1 MRQGYIGNCWFLAG
15 AAAVAEVPDRLEKI
29 FLNPSNRLSPNGIYG
44 VNIWTLGVPHTV
56 IVDDWLPVQKWGN
69 GYNTLFAHVG
79 PDQALWMSIL
89 EKAFS
94 KYHGNYEHIVAGN
107 PMNALRT
114 LHGAPWSSV
123 WHEPVDWDPTKESLE
138 AVPLWDRISA
148 WDQEDDMITASTPS
162 AWYKGEVTDGLVKNH
177 AYVVLGTAYIATGD
191 IRLVKL
197 RNPQSLDKF
206 QGAWSDASAKWTPSR
221 EAAVKA

>member
-44 VNIWTLGVPHTV
+44 INIWTLGVKHSV
-56 IVDDWLPVQKWGN
+56 IVDDWLPVQTWGN

-94 KYHGNYEHIVAGN
+94 KYHGNYEHIEAGN
-107 PMNALRT
+107 PTSSSALAKALPVSFVT
-114 LHGAPWSSV
+114 LVALAAFDGTEDAQRFPCRPSDGA
-123 WHEPVDWDPTKESLE
+123 KF
-138 AVPLWDRISA
+138 
-148 WDQEDDMITASTPS
+148 IT
-162 AWYKGEVTDGLVKNH
+162 
-177 AYVVLGTAYIATGD
+177 
-191 IRLVKL
+191 L
-197 RNPQSLDKF
+197 RKP
-206 QGAWSDASAKWTPSR
+206 
-221 EAAVKA
+221 

>member
-44 VNIWTLGVPHTV
+44 INIWTLGVKHTI
-56 IVDDWLPVQKWGN
+56 IVDDWLPVQTWGN

-123 WHEPVDWDPTKESLE
+123 WHENVDWTDKESLE
-138 AVPLWDRISA
+138 AVPLWDRINEH
-148 WDQEDDMITASTPS
+148 DNIDDMITAATPS
-162 AWYKGEVTDGLVKNH
+162 AWYKGEETDGLVKNH

-206 QGAWSDASAKWTPSR
+206 RGDWSDSSATWTPEL
-221 EAAVKA
+221 EAVVKA